1 MLGNW
6 CEKSALSHVW
16 KTFRC
21 CGQVVVIKVFG
32 MGCPFSGSGSHFGP
46 LLSFR
51 EKETSSL
58 GRSPVPRVR
67 QQSFVT
73 LKF

>member
-51 EKETSSL
+51 EKETS
-58 GRSPVPRVR
+58 
-67 QQSFVT
+67 
-73 LKF
+73 